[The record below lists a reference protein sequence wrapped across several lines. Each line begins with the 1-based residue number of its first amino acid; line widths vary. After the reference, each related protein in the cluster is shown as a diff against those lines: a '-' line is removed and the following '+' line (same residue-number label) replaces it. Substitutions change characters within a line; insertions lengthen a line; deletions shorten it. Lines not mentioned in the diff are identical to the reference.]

1 MAAPSGL
8 MGGTPGTSAPM
19 TKAPPDLSPPV
30 MVVPLSTSPIVDL
43 GLGDRPGPNGLNGS
57 TPGVPMSARP
67 ALPLWV
73 LPVAAVG
80 GAALL
85 AAFLTRRR

>member
-19 TKAPPDLSPPV
+19 TKAPADQPAPKI
-30 MVVPLSTSPIVDL
+30 VVPFSTATIVDL

-67 ALPLWV
+67 SLPLWV
-73 LPVAAVG
+73 FPVAAVG

-85 AAFLTRRR
+85 AALLTRKR